1 MIYNDFP
8 GSLVGKIP
16 PATAGDMSQI
26 PGSGR
31 SPGEV
36 NGNPVQYSCW
46 EMPWTEELGGL
57 QSMGWQRARRDLAT
71 KQQMICMSMTGLL
84 TVLPACR

>member
-8 GSLVGKIP
+8 GSLEGKIP

-36 NGNPVQYSCW
+36 NGNPVQYSC
-46 EMPWTEELGGL
+46 LGNAMDRG
-57 QSMGWQRARRDLAT
+57 A
-71 KQQMICMSMTGLL
+71 
-84 TVLPACR
+84 